1 MSIAMQKMLEKL
13 KAEISPNKIESIIS
27 SLKSIFLYSWLIP
40 LTSFYENIKRLI
52 AWFPVIWEDRD
63 FDYAFLFAIMQF
75 KISNMR
81 KLHEETRRFVNSDK
95 VIKQLLTCEEL
106 LKRLQ
111 KDEYCAKDYE
121 EHDDKYGRLQL
132 KFVKTTRL
140 NTKSCIFERNKVL
153 TEKDKERETKDF
165 KRIANK
171 EIYMY
176 NQDIELLLNT
186 IKKYHRK
193 WWE

>member
-1 MSIAMQKMLEKL
+1 MSIAMQKMLEEL

-40 LTSFYENIKRLI
+40 LVSFYDNIKRLI

-121 EHDDKYGRLQL
+121 EHDDKYGRLNMT
-132 KFVKTTRL
+132 FGEITERNTRR
-140 NTKSCIFERNKVL
+140 CMFERNKVL

-176 NQDIELLLNT
+176 KQDIELLLNT